1 MTLERK
7 TTALEFETMLRRH
20 LRRGGA
26 PVSACAG
33 FDPDR
38 ASSYLEGGLGGNARA
53 RYEAHLAGCPA
64 CRRHVIELSRL
75 SQLALQPEAIPVV
88 PARWSRWRSSLAD
101 RIDHWVDPSSWRLN
115 WPVAS
120 TVLAGCAVLTL
131 VMIARPWR
139 QFTLN
144 DSRVSIEILQRTP
157 DSSAALQAPSAS
169 PTVENFEINSSV
181 LAEEKSRESQSLRA
195 ASAAARSSDEHAQG
209 DRVSEHS
216 KPEPTIP
223 KPRIMFSPEHKSSD
237 AEKMELADRDASA
250 VESLEG
256 IGGLARN
263 DRILR
268 DKQEYRALG
277 NPEPGSPPSVRRSAR
292 AAAEFTQ
299 SARRTT
305 SAPTAGAIA
314 ENRQQMRD
322 EQSPT
327 SMALPRMTP
336 NPEYNP
342 VQSGLREKEIPKAK
356 NEKSSLHSQ
365 KASIW
370 AYVMDYMKGYIP
382 WRRTE
387 NFERSLVIGKDA
399 RKDSDNKASDNK
411 ANENNAN
418 NASNAN
424 NANNANKDSGVGKA
438 DKGLI
443 RHLRGKTFRF
453 VRGVWIDDQYDA
465 EMSGWRLTLLR
476 RGSEAYNRVL
486 ADEPQLKEFFDFG
499 PIIIVWQDKIYRVTG
514 K

>member
-38 ASSYLEGGLGGNARA
+38 ASAYLEGGLGGNARG

-75 SQLALQPEAIPVV
+75 SQLVLQPEAMPVA
-88 PARWSRWRSSLAD
+88 PARWPRLRSSLAE

-115 WPVAS
+115 WPVAG

-131 VMIARPWR
+131 AMIARPWR
-139 QFTLN
+139 QSELSN
-144 DSRVSIEILQRTP
+144 GRVSIATSTGP
-157 DSSAALQAPSAS
+157 TDSSAALQAPSPT
-169 PTVENFEINSSV
+169 PTVETFGDSNSI
-181 LAEEKSRESQSLRA
+181 LADGKSIEPQSLRA
-195 ASAAARSSDEHAQG
+195 ASTAARSSAEQVQEE
-209 DRVSEHS
+209 RVSALS
-216 KPEPTIP
+216 KPEPVIP
-223 KPRIMFSPEHKSSD
+223 KPRITISPDHNSND
-237 AEKMELADRDASA
+237 AEKMEIAQQDAGVVGASD
-250 VESLEG
+250 G
-256 IGGLARN
+256 IGMIPRG
-263 DRILR
+263 DRTFR
-268 DKQEYRALG
+268 DKQEHRA
-277 NPEPGSPPSVRRSAR
+277 PSEFETGSPPPATVRKRAR
-292 AAAEFTQ
+292 QGAAGDFFP
-299 SARRTT
+299 SARRST
-305 SAPTAGAIA
+305 SAPVADAIA
-314 ENRQQMRD
+314 ENRHQMRD
-322 EQSPT
+322 EQLPT
-327 SMALPRMTP
+327 SMAIPRMTP

-342 VQSGLREKEIPKAK
+342 MQSGLGEKGVPKAK
-356 NEKSSLHSQ
+356 NEKSSLQSQ

-370 AYVMDYMKGYIP
+370 AYVMDYMKGYLP

-399 RKDSDNKASDNK
+399 KKDSDNR
-411 ANENNAN
+411 ANE
-418 NASNAN
+418 SNEN
-424 NANNANKDSGVGKA
+424 SKNSESRESRENKDSRVDKA
-438 DKGLI
+438 DKPLI

-465 EMSGWRLTLLR
+465 EMSAWRITLLR

-486 ADEPQLKEFFDFG
+486 SDEPQLKEFFDFG